1 MAGGRGSYGG
11 CFGIGLLVDHLKSR
25 AGPARVEQGLISW
38 VSGICGALEENAQ
51 GDRTGGTRPWQAP
64 ITQIREIH
72 VGGDVP
78 TNYRSRL
85 SSKDLDD
92 AAGGCG
98 IRLAVAGCGWRL
110 RDGAVPVRCDVPARP
125 LGKQFALAQNSRT
138 QGSTS
143 KAPRGRAS
151 SIP

>member
-98 IRLAVAGCGWRL
+98 IRLAVAGCGW
-110 RDGAVPVRCDVPARP
+110 
-125 LGKQFALAQNSRT
+125 
-138 QGSTS
+138 
-143 KAPRGRAS
+143 
-151 SIP
+151 